1 MGKRRLRNNLQVI
14 ATLKFDNKKFKD
26 RAFAAG
32 VNREE
37 VQHAVGLLGE
47 DIKEH
52 TQFVI
57 EAMRG
62 IAPQLGLA
70 GEGTAS

>member
-1 MGKRRLRNNLQVI
+1 MGKWSPRNILQVI
-14 ATLKFDNKKFKD
+14 ATLKSDNKRFKD

-70 GEGTAS
+70 GVDPAS